1 VTRVGDRRRV
11 EPTRG
16 PITFIL
22 RLTPG
27 GDGLRGVVQRVLT
40 RETSR
45 FDGDE
50 RLVEILREAVR
61 REERRAAGSAP
72 DDAGAEPRP
81 ADEKP

>member
-1 VTRVGDRRRV
+1 M

-50 RLVEILREAVR
+50 RLVEILREAVH
-61 REERRAAGSAP
+61 REERLAAGSAP
-72 DDAGAEPRP
+72 GDAAAEPRAP
-81 ADEKP
+81 DEQP

>member
-1 VTRVGDRRRV
+1 M

-27 GDGLRGVVQRVLT
+27 ADGLRGVVQRVLT

-45 FDGDE
+45 FEGGE
-50 RLVEILREAVR
+50 RLVEILREAIR
-61 REERRAAGSAP
+61 REEKRTRGAASAP
-72 DDAGAEPRP
+72 EDAGAEPDP
-81 ADEKP
+81 ADEQP

>member
-1 VTRVGDRRRV
+1 MD
-11 EPTRG
+11 PTRA

-45 FDGDE
+45 FDGDA

-61 REERRAAGSAP
+61 REEQRARVAGSTPAGP
-72 DDAGAEPRP
+72 DAEPGP
-81 ADEKP
+81 ADEEL

>member
-1 VTRVGDRRRV
+1 M

-27 GDGLRGVVQRVLT
+27 GDGLRGIVQRVLT

-61 REERRAAGSAP
+61 REEGRPAAGTAP
-72 DDAGAEPRP
+72 RDVGAEPRG
-81 ADEKP
+81 ADEPP

>member
-1 VTRVGDRRRV
+1 M

-61 REERRAAGSAP
+61 REERRAPAAGTAP
-72 DDAGAEPRP
+72 HDAEPP
-81 ADEKP
+81 GADEQS

>member
-1 VTRVGDRRRV
+1 M

-61 REERRAAGSAP
+61 REGRRAPGTAP
-72 DDAGAEPRP
+72 HDVGAEPRG
-81 ADEKP
+81 ADEQP

>member
-1 VTRVGDRRRV
+1 M

-61 REERRAAGSAP
+61 REERRGPGTASAP
-72 DDAGAEPRP
+72 DDPGVEPLPAAESP
-81 ADEKP
+81 